1 MPIILGSLKRYR
13 KIWGPFLLWRGI
25 YVYYILYIICIVS
38 YFNKNE
44 LWLYDYVLRNIG
56 SNYNEDKR
64 RSRLCT
70 FKMMFLL
77 TASLFILYFY
87 FPLPHCG
94 YLSSTTTMTSATAT
108 EDDCLQKWMREK
120 CQPKKD
126 VPGPI
131 IYVETGNTLQLCDS
145 SWSYAQVYRR
155 FRGRW
160 QNFHMI
166 REVFY

>member
-64 RSRLCT
+64 RSRLCY
-70 FKMMFLL
+70 FQNEVPPDSF
-77 TASLFILYFY
+77 FVYIILIFNNYNDI
-87 FPLPHCG
+87 CN
-94 YLSSTTTMTSATAT
+94 
-108 EDDCLQKWMREK
+108 
-120 CQPKKD
+120 
-126 VPGPI
+126 
-131 IYVETGNTLQLCDS
+131 GN
-145 SWSYAQVYRR
+145 
-155 FRGRW
+155 
-160 QNFHMI
+160 
-166 REVFY
+166 